1 VAGQAILQSS
11 RAALGIGADPGNRQ
25 RKRKKGRP
33 PEVGG
38 AAPKEIP
45 VSVYRDG
52 RYFHY
57 DFWLDGRRHRGSTRQ
72 ATKEK
77 ALAEERRLRQRLSTS
92 YEQTLEEEARVRQR
106 RTVTDAAN
114 EYFEEYKIKHRGV
127 TFAEYALGHIKRL
140 LGERLLGEV
149 TKEVMKR
156 YQTDRLKEG
165 AGPKSVNDEVQFLL
179 RLLGEQG
186 DTIRGQLRREKAL
199 QLKLPPSP
207 GRAYGADEKTRMLEA
222 ARGMKRSPQVYP
234 ALVLT
239 LNTGLRD
246 KELRQLRW
254 RQIDLM
260 VQKTLMVGDSK
271 SEASTGRIVPLNG
284 PLLLAIEAH
293 AAWYARRFGECRPD
307 WFVFAFGKP
316 QPTDPT
322 RPVTSFK
329 TAWTAI
335 REKAQVKGRWHDHRH
350 TLVTELAESGAG
362 DEVIMAIAGHVSRAM
377 LKRYSHIRLEAK
389 RRALEEIARRQHASE
404 EKQRQTPP
412 EPGLVPGKVPGIL
425 TKETKL
431 PS

>member
-1 VAGQAILQSS
+1 M
-11 RAALGIGADPGNRQ
+11 
-25 RKRKKGRP
+25 
-33 PEVGG
+33 
-38 AAPKEIP
+38 
-45 VSVYRDG
+45 SVHRDG
-52 RYFHY
+52 KYFHY
-57 DFWLDGRRHRGSTRQ
+57 DFWLDGRRYRGSTKQ

-77 ALAEERRLRQRLSTS
+77 AIAEERRQRQRLSTS

-106 RTVTDAAN
+106 RTVTDAAD
-114 EYFEEYKIKHRGV
+114 EYFEDYKIKHRGV
-127 TFAEYALGHIKRL
+127 TFAEYALGHVKRL

-149 TKEVMKR
+149 TKDVVKR

-186 DTIRGQLRREKAL
+186 DAIRGQLRREKAL

-207 GRAYGADEKTRMLEA
+207 GRAYSADEKTRMLEA

-239 LNTGLRD
+239 LNAGLRD
-246 KELRQLRW
+246 RELRLLRW

-260 VQKTLMVGDSK
+260 GQQTLTVGDSK
-271 SEASTGRIVPLNG
+271 SDASTGRIVPLNG
-284 PLLLAIEAH
+284 PLLVAIETH

-316 QPTDPT
+316 LPTDPA

-329 TAWTAI
+329 TAWQNI
-335 REKAQVKGRWHDHRH
+335 RKKAGVEGRWHDHRH

-389 RRALEEIARRQHASE
+389 RRALEEIARRQQTSE
-404 EKQRQTPP
+404 EKRGQAPP
-412 EPGLVPGKVPGIL
+412 ELDLVPGKVPGV
-425 TKETKL
+425 L
-431 PS
+431 PKQVKRPS